1 MQQLIL
7 PQFLTIATP
16 TLDNFIGHKNL
27 EAKQAIK
34 DILQAGR
41 AIYLWGELGC
51 GRSHLLQA
59 ASSNNG
65 IYFNS
70 EKDQDKLLELSLA
83 DEIKH
88 SVVAVDDVDLLTPQS
103 QEALFSIYNRWREAA
118 TTKDGFAILVSGKS
132 APISMP
138 IREDLRTRLGWDLSF
153 KLHNLNDEERAS
165 AITNRANDLGLS
177 IPPQISNWLLTHYSR
192 NMMHL
197 SLLVDALNEYTIQQ
211 HRAITIPLLKEFLQ
225 TFNPEQQ
232 TK

>member
-7 PQFLTIATP
+7 PQFLHTATP
-16 TLDNFIGHKNL
+16 TLDNFIGHKNV
-27 EAKQAIK
+27 EAVQAVK
-34 DILQAGR
+34 DILQPGR

-59 ASSNNG
+59 ASSNGG

-70 EKDQDKLLELSLA
+70 ENDQDKLLELSLA

-88 SVVAVDDVDLLTPQS
+88 SIVAVDDVNLLTPQS
-103 QEALFSIYNRWREAA
+103 QDALFSIYNRWREAA
-118 TTKDGFAILVSGKS
+118 TTKDGFAILVAGQS

-138 IREDLRTRLGWDLSF
+138 VREDLRTRLGWDLTF
-153 KLHNLNDEERAS
+153 KLHNLNDDERAS
-165 AITNRANDLGLS
+165 AISNRANDLGLS
-177 IPPQISNWLLTHYSR
+177 LSPQISNWLLTHYSR

-197 SLLVDALNEYTIQQ
+197 SLLVDALNEYTIQE
-211 HRAITIPLLKEFLQ
+211 HRAITIPLLKKFLQ
-225 TFNPEQQ
+225 TFNPEQN